1 MSPAAWRM
9 RRNPERTSSSS
20 STTITRTM
28 GAVSPERAPV
38 CQPGPG
44 GRRRP
49 IGWRSAAGRRWV
61 RAGSPVSAGGGAH
74 RGWSPTKGVPMENQD
89 RELILGL
96 ANRLR
101 QAQPVQK
108 DPQAAELIAHH
119 VGAQPDALYLLV
131 QAVLVQEDALRT
143 AQARIAELQAA
154 APAPAFGAAPA
165 SASAPPPAQAGG
177 GGFMSRVFGQ
187 NRDQAAPAAAPQ
199 GRSGGGFL
207 KTAAAAAAGV
217 AGGALLF
224 QGLNGAF
231 GGHEA
236 SAGEHHGDAGHEGW
250 GDQGGWDD
258 GEQW

>member
-1 MSPAAWRM
+1 
-9 RRNPERTSSSS
+9 
-20 STTITRTM
+20 
-28 GAVSPERAPV
+28 
-38 CQPGPG
+38 
-44 GRRRP
+44 
-49 IGWRSAAGRRWV
+49 
-61 RAGSPVSAGGGAH
+61 
-74 RGWSPTKGVPMENQD
+74 MENQD

-96 ANRLR
+96 AERLR
-101 QAQPVQK
+101 QAQPVAK
-108 DPQAAELIAHH
+108 DPQAAELIARS

-143 AQARIAELQAA
+143 AQARITELQAA
-154 APAPAFGAAPA
+154 PPAYGGSPGHPPAPAYAPQ
-165 SASAPPPAQAGG
+165 AQPGG

-187 NRDQAAPAAAPQ
+187 NRDQAAPAAAPA

-224 QGLNGAF
+224 QGLNDVF

-236 SAGEHHGDAGHEGW
+236 SASEPPGGGAE
-250 GDQGGWDD
+250 DQGGWDD

>member
-1 MSPAAWRM
+1 
-9 RRNPERTSSSS
+9 
-20 STTITRTM
+20 
-28 GAVSPERAPV
+28 
-38 CQPGPG
+38 
-44 GRRRP
+44 
-49 IGWRSAAGRRWV
+49 
-61 RAGSPVSAGGGAH
+61 
-74 RGWSPTKGVPMENQD
+74 MENQD

-108 DPQAAELIAHH
+108 DPQAAEVIAHH

-154 APAPAFGAAPA
+154 PPAAAPAFGAAPAPAFGAAPPA
-165 SASAPPPAQAGG
+165 AYAAPPAQQQ
-177 GGFMSRVFGQ
+177 GGFMSRMFGQ
-187 NRDQAAPAAAPQ
+187 NRDQAAPAGAPQ
-199 GRSGGGFL
+199 GGSGGGFL

-224 QGLNGAF
+224 QGLSGAF

-236 SAGEHHGDAGHEGW
+236 SAGEHHGDAGHSGW
-250 GDQGGWDD
+250 DDQGGWDD

>member
-1 MSPAAWRM
+1 MD
-9 RRNPERTSSSS
+9 
-20 STTITRTM
+20 
-28 GAVSPERAPV
+28 
-38 CQPGPG
+38 
-44 GRRRP
+44 
-49 IGWRSAAGRRWV
+49 
-61 RAGSPVSAGGGAH
+61 
-74 RGWSPTKGVPMENQD
+74 NQD

-101 QAQPVQK
+101 QAHPVAK
-108 DPQAAELIAHH
+108 EPEAAALIAQQ
-119 VGAQPDALYLLV
+119 VAAQPDAVYLLV

-143 AQARIAELQAA
+143 AQARIAELQA
-154 APAPAFGAAPA
+154 PQ
-165 SASAPPPAQAGG
+165 PPVYGQQAQQPQQGG
-177 GGFMSRVFGQ
+177 GGFMSRMFGQ
-187 NRDQAAPAAAPQ
+187 NRDQAGPPPADAPQ

-236 SAGEHHGDAGHEGW
+236 VAGEQHHGDEGW
-250 GDQGGWDD
+250 GEPVGWND

>member
-1 MSPAAWRM
+1 
-9 RRNPERTSSSS
+9 
-20 STTITRTM
+20 
-28 GAVSPERAPV
+28 
-38 CQPGPG
+38 
-44 GRRRP
+44 
-49 IGWRSAAGRRWV
+49 
-61 RAGSPVSAGGGAH
+61 
-74 RGWSPTKGVPMENQD
+74 MENQD

-108 DPQAAELIAHH
+108 DPEAAQLITQY

-154 APAPAFGAAPA
+154 PPAYGGTPGHAAAPA
-165 SASAPPPAQAGG
+165 YAPPQAQPGG

-187 NRDQAAPAAAPQ
+187 NRDQAAPAGMPQ

-224 QGLNGAF
+224 QGLNDVF

-236 SAGEHHGDAGHEGW
+236 SAGEPHGAE
-250 GDQGGWDD
+250 DQGGWDD

>member
-1 MSPAAWRM
+1 
-9 RRNPERTSSSS
+9 
-20 STTITRTM
+20 
-28 GAVSPERAPV
+28 
-38 CQPGPG
+38 
-44 GRRRP
+44 
-49 IGWRSAAGRRWV
+49 
-61 RAGSPVSAGGGAH
+61 
-74 RGWSPTKGVPMENQD
+74 MENQD

-108 DPQAAELIAHH
+108 DPEAAQLITQY
-119 VGAQPDALYLLV
+119 VQAQPDALYLLV

-154 APAPAFGAAPA
+154 PPAAAPAFGAAPA
-165 SASAPPPAQAGG
+165 PAYAPPPAPAGG

-224 QGLNGAF
+224 QGLSGAF

-236 SAGEHHGDAGHEGW
+236 AAGEHHGDAGHDGW
-250 GDQGGWDD
+250 GDPVGWDD

>member
-1 MSPAAWRM
+1 MD
-9 RRNPERTSSSS
+9 
-20 STTITRTM
+20 
-28 GAVSPERAPV
+28 
-38 CQPGPG
+38 
-44 GRRRP
+44 
-49 IGWRSAAGRRWV
+49 
-61 RAGSPVSAGGGAH
+61 
-74 RGWSPTKGVPMENQD
+74 NQD

-101 QAQPVQK
+101 QAQPVAK
-108 DPQAAELIAHH
+108 DREVAELIAHH
-119 VGAQPDALYLLV
+119 IGGQPDSLYLLV

-143 AQARIAELQAA
+143 AQAQIAQLQAA
-154 APAPAFGAAPA
+154 PPAPGPSFGAAPA
-165 SASAPPPAQAGG
+165 YAPAPAPAAG
-177 GGFMSRVFGQ
+177 GGFMSRMFGQ
-187 NRDQAAPAAAPQ
+187 NRDQAAPADPQQQ

-236 SAGEHHGDAGHEGW
+236 SASEPHHGDAGH
-250 GDQGGWDD
+250 DDMAGWDD

>member
-1 MSPAAWRM
+1 
-9 RRNPERTSSSS
+9 
-20 STTITRTM
+20 
-28 GAVSPERAPV
+28 
-38 CQPGPG
+38 
-44 GRRRP
+44 
-49 IGWRSAAGRRWV
+49 
-61 RAGSPVSAGGGAH
+61 
-74 RGWSPTKGVPMENQD
+74 MENQD

-154 APAPAFGAAPA
+154 PPAAAPAFGAAPAPAFGAAPA
-165 SASAPPPAQAGG
+165 PAFGAAPAPSYGSASAYPPPPAQPQG
-177 GGFMSRVFGQ
+177 GGFMSRMFGQ
-187 NRDQAAPAAAPQ
+187 NRDQADPAAAPQ

-250 GDQGGWDD
+250 GEQGGWDD

>member
-1 MSPAAWRM
+1 
-9 RRNPERTSSSS
+9 
-20 STTITRTM
+20 
-28 GAVSPERAPV
+28 
-38 CQPGPG
+38 
-44 GRRRP
+44 
-49 IGWRSAAGRRWV
+49 
-61 RAGSPVSAGGGAH
+61 
-74 RGWSPTKGVPMENQD
+74 MENQD

-108 DPQAAELIAHH
+108 DPEAAQLITQYIQS
-119 VGAQPDALYLLV
+119 QPDALYLLV

-154 APAPAFGAAPA
+154 PPATAPAFGAAPA
-165 SASAPPPAQAGG
+165 PAFGPAPNQAYGAAPGPAYAPQPAQAGG
-177 GGFMSRVFGQ
+177 GFMSRMFGQ
-187 NRDQAAPAAAPQ
+187 NRDQAAPAGGAP

-207 KTAAAAAAGV
+207 KTAAVTAAGV

-224 QGLNGAF
+224 QGLSGAF

-236 SAGEHHGDAGHEGW
+236 SAGEHHGDPVGFDEP
-250 GDQGGWDD
+250 GGWDG

>member
-1 MSPAAWRM
+1 
-9 RRNPERTSSSS
+9 
-20 STTITRTM
+20 
-28 GAVSPERAPV
+28 
-38 CQPGPG
+38 
-44 GRRRP
+44 
-49 IGWRSAAGRRWV
+49 
-61 RAGSPVSAGGGAH
+61 
-74 RGWSPTKGVPMENQD
+74 MENQD

-119 VGAQPDALYLLV
+119 VGSQPDALYLLV

-154 APAPAFGAAPA
+154 PPAPAFGAAPAPAFGAAPA
-165 SASAPPPAQAGG
+165 PAFGAAPAPAFGAAPAGAPQPAQQEG
-177 GGFMSRVFGQ
+177 GGFMSRMFGQ
-187 NRDQAAPAAAPQ
+187 NRDQVAPGAAPQ
-199 GRSGGGFL
+199 GGSGGGLL

-224 QGLNGAF
+224 QGLSGAF

-236 SAGEHHGDAGHEGW
+236 SAGEHHGGGH
-250 GDQGGWDD
+250 GDGGQGGWDD